1 MSVQRIASRYA
12 KSLIELANEQNS
24 LEEVTQDM
32 RNMQEYLKNRDLYLL
47 FKSPVVS
54 TDKKKQIFHT
64 VFDGKLHK
72 MTSAFLD
79 ILTTKGREGY
89 MPEVATEYIKQYKR
103 LKNISTVRLTTAVE
117 LSDEMVQAIHDKLKA
132 SGATDSN
139 VEMVQVNLTPIFDS
153 LLEELPKVDNEE
165 ERLMSL
171 ANTRARLRMT
181 TLYYFAAL
189 QDYLVAGTGNKVEDF
204 GVGFYTKYGDGGVD
218 LSPIADLL
226 KTEVF
231 QLAAFLGVNEEILEA
246 PPTDGLWGDSRTDED
261 QIGASYPELEWAMR
275 MKDEGKTSANFK
287 DREKEVFDIFMD
299 YNTKNQHKMQ
309 PIPVCEIPE
318 ELKSSF

>member
-139 VEMVQVNLTPIFDS
+139 VEMVQVVDPGILGGFTLEFEDKLYDASVSNK
-153 LLEELPKVDNEE
+153 LEELKRQFRDNLYVSKVI
-165 ERLMSL
+165 
-171 ANTRARLRMT
+171 
-181 TLYYFAAL
+181 
-189 QDYLVAGTGNKVEDF
+189 VK
-204 GVGFYTKYGDGGVD
+204 
-218 LSPIADLL
+218 
-226 KTEVF
+226 
-231 QLAAFLGVNEEILEA
+231 
-246 PPTDGLWGDSRTDED
+246 
-261 QIGASYPELEWAMR
+261 
-275 MKDEGKTSANFK
+275 
-287 DREKEVFDIFMD
+287 
-299 YNTKNQHKMQ
+299 
-309 PIPVCEIPE
+309 
-318 ELKSSF
+318 